1 MANELL
7 RLENISKTYGNIR
20 ALQNVDFI
28 VHEQECVGLVG
39 DNGAGKSTLVKIISG
54 AVQPDQGSIFWRGRQ
69 VVISSPA
76 TARTL
81 GIEMVYQDLA
91 LCDSLTV
98 AHNIFLGRE
107 PVRRLGPLGLVKR
120 KLLLLQASKVLSDL
134 GITHVDVT
142 KKVKDLSG
150 GQRQA
155 VALGRA
161 FVTAPTLLI
170 LDEPTAALAVSQ
182 AMRVLEVIL
191 ELKRRGISV
200 ILISHRLQDILETC
214 DRVYVL
220 YEGRVVA
227 ERCVADLSLEE
238 LARLIARPKEV
249 DCNSGLGV
257 DKRGKCTE

>member
-1 MANELL
+1 MRSELL
-7 RLENISKTYGNIR
+7 RLESVSKTYGNTR
-20 ALQNVDFI
+20 ALQNVNFT
-28 VHEQECVGLVG
+28 VCEQECVGLVG

-54 AVQPDQGSIFWRGRQ
+54 AVQPDQGLIYWRGKQ
-69 VVISSPA
+69 VLISSPA
-76 TARTL
+76 IARAL

-107 PVRRLGPLGLVKR
+107 PVRRLGFLSLVNR
-120 KLLLLQASKVLSDL
+120 KLLLSQANKVLSDL
-134 GITHVDVT
+134 RITHVDVT

-161 FVTAPTLLI
+161 FITAPTLLI

-182 AMRVLEVIL
+182 AMRVLEVIR

-227 ERCVADLSLEE
+227 ERSVSGLSLEE
-238 LARLIARPKEV
+238 LAKLIARPKEV
-249 DCNSGLGV
+249 ELSSKHD
-257 DKRGKCTE
+257 